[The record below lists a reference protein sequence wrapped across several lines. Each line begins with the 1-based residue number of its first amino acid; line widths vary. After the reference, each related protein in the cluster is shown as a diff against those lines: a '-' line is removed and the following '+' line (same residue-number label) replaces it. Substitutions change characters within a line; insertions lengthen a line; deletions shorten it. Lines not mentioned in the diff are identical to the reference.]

1 VEQINYN
8 LVQGKNA
15 GEKSRWHKIG
25 EARKH
30 DTGFWVRMD
39 VMPIPNEE
47 GQVWLQLYEREY
59 DEVPEKKCPR
69 AKARKC
75 LQKQPWRS
83 SQVTLQNLCG
93 VE

>member
-1 VEQINYN
+1 MQQIDYN

-47 GQVWLQLYEREY
+47 GQIWLQLYERNEA
-59 DEVPEKKCPR
+59 DEISQKNVQG
-69 AKARKC
+69 
-75 LQKQPWRS
+75 QKQENVYKNS
-83 SQVTLQNLCG
+83 HG
-93 VE
+93 GKAK

>member
-1 VEQINYN
+1 MQQIDYN

-47 GQVWLQLYEREY
+47 GQIWLQLYEREN
-59 DEVPEKKCPR
+59 DEISQKNVQKKEQKAVYKESYGGT
-69 AKARKC
+69 AK
-75 LQKQPWRS
+75 
-83 SQVTLQNLCG
+83 
-93 VE
+93 

>member
-1 VEQINYN
+1 VEQIDYN

-39 VMPIPNEE
+39 VMPIPNED
-47 GQVWLQLYEREY
+47 GQIWLQLYEREN
-59 DEVPEKKCPR
+59 DEISQKNVKTEKQETIYKKSYGGT
-69 AKARKC
+69 AK
-75 LQKQPWRS
+75 
-83 SQVTLQNLCG
+83 
-93 VE
+93 

>member
-1 VEQINYN
+1 MQQIDYN

-47 GQVWLQLYEREY
+47 GQIWLQLYERKD
-59 DEVPEKKCPR
+59 DEISEKN
-69 AKARKC
+69 AQG
-75 LQKQPWRS
+75 QKQENVYKNS
-83 SQVTLQNLCG
+83 HGSKAK
-93 VE
+93 

>member
-1 VEQINYN
+1 MQQIDYN

-47 GQVWLQLYEREY
+47 GQIWLQLYERNE
-59 DEVPEKKCPR
+59 DEISEKN
-69 AKARKC
+69 AQG
-75 LQKQPWRS
+75 QKQENVYKNS
-83 SQVTLQNLCG
+83 HGSKAK
-93 VE
+93 

>member
-1 VEQINYN
+1 MQQIDYN

-47 GQVWLQLYEREY
+47 GQIWLQLYERKD
-59 DEVPEKKCPR
+59 DEISEKNVQ
-69 AKARKC
+69 A
-75 LQKQPWRS
+75 QKQENVYKNS
-83 SQVTLQNLCG
+83 HGSKAK
-93 VE
+93 

>member
-1 VEQINYN
+1 VQQIDYN

-30 DTGFWVRMD
+30 DNGFWVRMD

-47 GQVWLQLYEREY
+47 GQIWLQLYERMQS
-59 DEVPEKKCPR
+59 DEVQEEN
-69 AKARKC
+69 AKG
-75 LQKQPWRS
+75 QKQEALYKKS
-83 SQVTLQNLCG
+83 YGGTAK
-93 VE
+93 

>member
-1 VEQINYN
+1 MEQISYN

-39 VMPIPNEE
+39 VMPIPNED
-47 GQVWLQLYEREY
+47 GQIWLQLYERNN
-59 DEVPEKKCPR
+59 DEIS
-69 AKARKC
+69 
-75 LQKQPWRS
+75 QKNEQAQEQKDVHKNGYASKR
-83 SQVTLQNLCG
+83 
-93 VE
+93 

>member
-1 VEQINYN
+1 VQQIDYN

-39 VMPIPNEE
+39 VMPIPNED
-47 GQVWLQLYEREY
+47 GQIWLQLYEREN
-59 DEVPEKKCPR
+59 DEISQKNVKTEKQETIYKKSYGGT
-69 AKARKC
+69 AK
-75 LQKQPWRS
+75 
-83 SQVTLQNLCG
+83 
-93 VE
+93 

>member
-1 VEQINYN
+1 VQQIDYN

-47 GQVWLQLYEREY
+47 GQIWLQLYERKD
-59 DEVPEKKCPR
+59 DEISEKN
-69 AKARKC
+69 AQG
-75 LQKQPWRS
+75 QKQENVYKNS
-83 SQVTLQNLCG
+83 HGSKAN
-93 VE
+93 

>member
-1 VEQINYN
+1 MQQIDYN

-39 VMPIPNEE
+39 VMPIPNED
-47 GQVWLQLYEREY
+47 GQIWLQLYERDN
-59 DEVPEKKCPR
+59 DEISQKNVKTEKQETIYKESYGGT
-69 AKARKC
+69 AK
-75 LQKQPWRS
+75 
-83 SQVTLQNLCG
+83 
-93 VE
+93 

>member
-1 VEQINYN
+1 MQQIDYN

-39 VMPIPNEE
+39 VMPIPNED
-47 GQVWLQLYEREY
+47 GQIWLQLYEREN
-59 DEVPEKKCPR
+59 DEISQKNVKTEKQETIYKKSYGGT
-69 AKARKC
+69 AK
-75 LQKQPWRS
+75 
-83 SQVTLQNLCG
+83 
-93 VE
+93 

>member
-1 VEQINYN
+1 VEQIDYN

-47 GQVWLQLYEREY
+47 GQIWLQLYERNE
-59 DEVPEKKCPR
+59 DEISQKNAQAEKQENVYKNSHGGK
-69 AKARKC
+69 AK
-75 LQKQPWRS
+75 
-83 SQVTLQNLCG
+83 
-93 VE
+93 

>member
-1 VEQINYN
+1 MQQIDYN

-47 GQVWLQLYEREY
+47 GQIWLQLYERKD
-59 DEVPEKKCPR
+59 DEISEKN
-69 AKARKC
+69 AQG
-75 LQKQPWRS
+75 QKQENVYKNS
-83 SQVTLQNLCG
+83 HGSKAN
-93 VE
+93 

>member
-1 VEQINYN
+1 MQQIDYN

-39 VMPIPNEE
+39 VMPIPNED
-47 GQVWLQLYEREY
+47 GQIWLQLYEREN
-59 DEVPEKKCPR
+59 DEISQKNVKTEKQETIYKESYGGT
-69 AKARKC
+69 AK
-75 LQKQPWRS
+75 
-83 SQVTLQNLCG
+83 
-93 VE
+93 

>member
-1 VEQINYN
+1 VEQIEYN

-39 VMPIPNEE
+39 VMPIPNED
-47 GQVWLQLYEREY
+47 GQVWLQLYERIE
-59 DEVPEKKCPR
+59 DG
-69 AKARKC
+69 
-75 LQKQPWRS
+75 LQKKNEQKEKQKALYEKS
-83 SQVTLQNLCG
+83 YGGTAK
-93 VE
+93 

>member
-1 VEQINYN
+1 MQQIDYN

-47 GQVWLQLYEREY
+47 GQIWLQLYEREN
-59 DEVPEKKCPR
+59 DEISQKNVKTEKQETVYKKSYGGT
-69 AKARKC
+69 AK
-75 LQKQPWRS
+75 
-83 SQVTLQNLCG
+83 
-93 VE
+93 

>member
-1 VEQINYN
+1 MEQIDYN

-47 GQVWLQLYEREY
+47 GQIWLQLYEREN
-59 DEVPEKKCPR
+59 DEISQKNVKTEKQETVYKKSYGGT
-69 AKARKC
+69 AK
-75 LQKQPWRS
+75 
-83 SQVTLQNLCG
+83 
-93 VE
+93 